1 MLRTTAGR
9 PRRVFKV
16 WPSGLSKGIA
26 CSDKIHYPRFP
37 DFIILLIYV
46 VIYKLYALLGDELL
60 M

>member
-26 CSDKIHYPRFP
+26 CSAVSGFYNIAYLCCDI
-37 DFIILLIYV
+37 
-46 VIYKLYALLGDELL
+46 
-60 M
+60 

>member
-46 VIYKLYALLGDELL
+46 VIYKLCSTRR
-60 M
+60 